1 MRRAIS
7 LILVVITLIACS
19 GCFFWGVEDDRR
31 GHYDRDRGGHDDR
44 RDHDDRGD
52 HDRGG
57 HDEHR

>member
-19 GCFFWGVEDDRR
+19 GCFWRVEDDRR

-57 HDEHR
+57 RDEHR